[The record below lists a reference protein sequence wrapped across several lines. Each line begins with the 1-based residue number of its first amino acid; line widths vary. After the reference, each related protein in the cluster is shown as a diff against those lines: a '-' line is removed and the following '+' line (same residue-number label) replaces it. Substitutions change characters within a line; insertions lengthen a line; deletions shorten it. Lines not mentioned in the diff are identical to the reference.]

1 MPSTPT
7 TKSQV
12 QAYQFVLRRMQSA
25 LVRKDAVMLHDPMR
39 THSRAT
45 IVGVCLA
52 AIGMVGFIIWGLF
65 DPEPSLPEEGGI
77 VIAQPS
83 GQVYVVS
90 GDPKSLTPTF
100 NLASARLW
108 LLAQE
113 QKQSE
118 GGAAAGPS
126 SGGLK
131 GGAPTVIKDDQLK
144 DVKKNRLTGIPYG
157 PTLLPSDSQRPS
169 DHWAVCDKTIVDP
182 SLPEGDPNQASQIQ
196 TSVLAGVPN
205 LGQEIGNDRALLVTA
220 ENERSYLVY
229 RTPSTANNPTANAVK
244 AEVNLEDSRVVSAL
258 NLNRD
263 KEAPRTISSGLLNA
277 IPEVRALS
285 VPQINGANQASNA
298 GVEDFA
304 VGQVFSVERA
314 GEGVTYYVVLQNG
327 IQDIKQSTANLIRF
341 ANTVGG
347 GEISKVREDA
357 ITNVPV
363 VKQFDESTFPDVV
376 PEVLRPDSDSNSAT
390 ACLGWTVTGP
400 EGNQQPKTQLYLGLT
415 VPEENRLVEMSTP
428 SPDGERIDY
437 FYMSPGRAAVV
448 RGTSSENGFGTGPIY
463 LISDLGVKFGIPDST
478 TAGALGLSSQ
488 RPAPDAIV
496 SLLPNGASLNT
507 RDVQQ
512 SFDTVPQPRGVFPDA
527 QAGTN

>member
-65 DPEPSLPEEGGI
+65 DPEPSLPSEGGI

-90 GDPKSLTPTF
+90 GDPKTLTPTF

-108 LLAQE
+108 LLAQD
-113 QKQSE
+113 QKQNQ
-118 GGAAAGPS
+118 GGAAGPS

-131 GGAPTVIKDDQLK
+131 GGEPTVIKDDQLK

-169 DHWAVCDKTIVDP
+169 DNWAVCDETQVNRD
-182 SLPEGDPNQASQIQ
+182 LPVGNPGRANRIQ
-196 TSVLAGVPN
+196 TTVLAGVTN
-205 LGQEIGNDRALLVTA
+205 LGQEFGSNQALLVTA

-229 RTPSTANNPTANAVK
+229 RTPSTANSPAANAVK
-244 AEVNLEDSRVVSAL
+244 AEVDLDDAQVVSAL
-258 NLNRD
+258 DLSRST
-263 KEAPRTISSGLLNA
+263 PRTISSGLLNA
-277 IPEVRALS
+277 IPEVRGLS
-285 VPQINGANQASNA
+285 VPQIDGANQASNA
-298 GVEDFA
+298 GVEDFP

-314 GEGVTYYVVLQNG
+314 GKGQTYYVVLQNG
-327 IQDIKQSTANLIRF
+327 IQEIKQSTANLLRF

-347 GEISKVREDA
+347 GEIRKVREDV
-357 ITNVPV
+357 ISPV
-363 VKQFDESTFPDVV
+363 QRVNGFDESTYPDVV
-376 PEVLRPDSDSNSAT
+376 PDVLEPDSDSNSAT
-390 ACLGWTVTGP
+390 ACLGWTVTGQ
-400 EGNQQPKTQLYLGLT
+400 EGNQKPKTQLFVGLT
-415 VPEENRLVEMSTP
+415 VPEKDRLVQMSTP
-428 SPDGERIDY
+428 SPDGERIDF
-437 FYMSPGRAAVV
+437 FYMTPGRAAVV
-448 RGTSSENGFGTGPIY
+448 RGASSENAFGTGPLY
-463 LISDLGVKFGIPDST
+463 LISDLGVKFGIPDSS
-478 TAGALGLSSQ
+478 TAEALGLGAQ

-512 SFDTVPQPRGVFPDA
+512 SFDTVPQPRGQFPG
-527 QAGTN
+527 AGQ